1 MLGNLPKP
9 AQIGRKAIGI
19 PSRPRTSVSPS
30 DPSQIRGPLKRKPS
44 TEYTSNINIISRSA
58 VPTQSTAAKRPQP
71 ISRDVLEKARARRAT
86 LTPKTSNTKYDQPK
100 EVPNTKLLTKDKVI
114 IINDEIREKT
124 EKKKIAT
131 SAAPQAELL
140 NVRKELEELKK
151 KYKEQN
157 EILSKSEDLNKAN
170 LSAMAQLAALK
181 AKELKQRRELES
193 EKKFRKITHQNN
205 IDHIKQLLTECH
217 NRFEDGPQ
225 VSSLLGVS
233 HVTSP
238 KCQVE
243 KSRILSIMDIL
254 SCEENFKPE
263 LVKQLECIEECNAN
277 IWGLGPRDLSE
288 LLDVATF
295 FGGPQ
300 VNVDLIKTQ
309 VQSLNWYLSQTNYEE
324 GMNIHIDKTVRDIM
338 LTLESIPF
346 NTISMEDLVTLLLV
360 PLFST
365 SHYSYITQLFTL
377 FDIDKDGYIST
388 EDFRDLLKEIEWDGV
403 FTNEE
408 IDYLF
413 SCVKR
418 SSKQE
423 SQSRSNKL
431 INETDFINFFSVILQ
446 Y

>member
-9 AQIGRKAIGI
+9 VQIGRKAIGI
-19 PSRPRTSVSPS
+19 PSRPRISVSPS
-30 DPSQIRGPLKRKPS
+30 DPKQIRGPLKRKPS
-44 TEYTSNINIISRSA
+44 TEYTSNITTIPRST
-58 VPTQSTAAKRPQP
+58 VPMQSTAAKRPQP
-71 ISRDVLEKARARRAT
+71 ISRDVLEKARARRTT
-86 LTPKTSNTKYDQPK
+86 LTPKTSNTKHDQPK
-100 EVPNTKLLTKDKVI
+100 EIPNTKLLTKNKVTVSD
-114 IINDEIREKT
+114 DESKGKT
-124 EKKKIAT
+124 EGKKIAT
-131 SAAPQAELL
+131 SAASQAELL
-140 NVRKELEELKK
+140 SVRKELEELKK
-151 KYKEQN
+151 EYKEQK
-157 EILSKSEDLNKAN
+157 EILSKSKDLNKAN

-193 EKKFRKITHQNN
+193 EKKFRKVTHQNN
-205 IDHIKQLLTECH
+205 IDNIKQLLTECH
-217 NRFEDGPQ
+217 NRFEDAPQ
-225 VSSLLGVS
+225 VPSLLGVS

-238 KCQVE
+238 KYQFE

-254 SCEENFKPE
+254 SCEKNFKPE
-263 LVKQLECIEECNAN
+263 LVNQLECIEECNVN

-288 LLDVATF
+288 LLDVANF
-295 FGGPQ
+295 FGGSQ

-309 VQSLNWYLSQTNYEE
+309 VQSLNWYLSQTNYDE
-324 GMNIHIDKTVRDIM
+324 GMNIQMDKTVKDIM

-346 NTISMEDLVTLLLV
+346 NTISMEDLVTLLLI

-377 FDIDKDGYIST
+377 FDIDKDGCIST
-388 EDFRDLLKEIEWDGV
+388 EDFKDLLKEIGWSGV

-418 SSKQE
+418 SGKQK
-423 SQSRSNKL
+423 SQSRSSKL
-431 INETDFINFFSVILQ
+431 INETDFTNFFSVILQ